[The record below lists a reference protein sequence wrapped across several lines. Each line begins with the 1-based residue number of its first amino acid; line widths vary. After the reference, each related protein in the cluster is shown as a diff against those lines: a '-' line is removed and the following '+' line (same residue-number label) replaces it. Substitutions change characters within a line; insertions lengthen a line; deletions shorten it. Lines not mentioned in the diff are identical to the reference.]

1 MKYLIVFSLIFF
13 SFYSYSN
20 EDISMKKKYR
30 NESCELYID
39 KNKELRTKNCI
50 KKIPK
55 KIEKEN
61 KF

>member
-1 MKYLIVFSLIFF
+1 MKYLILFLLTLV

-20 EDISMKKKYR
+20 EVGSLKKKYR

-39 KNKELRTKNCI
+39 ENKELRTKNCI
-50 KKIPK
+50 KKIHK
-55 KIEKEN
+55 KIEKKD